1 MSPTT
6 MVRASA
12 RLTLL
17 ALMLVSSSGEA
28 GNQVIW
34 TVHVGDT
41 VVPLPPALFDGRLL
55 PTKGSRWSCVADKAL
70 RQDAGGNT
78 FSTLTIRCND
88 GETTVSSS
96 ASCSIG
102 AHDNKQLSFELL
114 EKTTS
119 VKNAIRAECTD
130 GF

>member
-1 MSPTT
+1 
-6 MVRASA
+6 MVRAAA

-17 ALMLVSSSGEA
+17 ALMLAASSGEA

-34 TVHVGDT
+34 TVRVADSA
-41 VVPLPPALFDGRLL
+41 VPLPAALFDGRPL

-96 ASCSIG
+96 ASCAIG

-114 EKTTS
+114 EKTTGS
-119 VKNAIRAECTD
+119 KNAIRAECAD

>member
-1 MSPTT
+1 M
-6 MVRASA
+6 MVRAAA

-17 ALMLVSSSGEA
+17 ALMLSASSGEA

-34 TVHVGDT
+34 TVHVADST
-41 VVPLPPALFDGRLL
+41 VPLPAALFDGRPL

-70 RQDAGGNT
+70 RQDASGNT

-102 AHDNKQLSFELL
+102 AHDNKQLAFELL
-114 EKTTS
+114 EKTTGL
-119 VKNAIRAECTD
+119 KNAIRAECTD

>member
-17 ALMLVSSSGEA
+17 ALMLAASSGEA

-34 TVHVGDT
+34 TVHVGDA
-41 VVPLPPALFDGRLL
+41 VVPLPAALFDGRSL
-55 PTKGSRWSCVADKAL
+55 PTRGSRWSCVADKAL
-70 RQDAGGNT
+70 RQDTGGNT

-96 ASCSIG
+96 ASCAIG
-102 AHDNKQLSFELL
+102 AHDNKQVAFELL
-114 EKTTS
+114 ERTTS
-119 VKNAIRAECTD
+119 LKNAIRAECTD

>member
-1 MSPTT
+1 MSPTA

-17 ALMLVSSSGEA
+17 ALMLAASSGEA

-34 TVHVGDT
+34 SVHVGDS
-41 VVPLPPALFDGRLL
+41 VVPLPAAQFDSRPL
-55 PTKGSRWSCVADKAL
+55 PSKGSRWSCVADKAL
-70 RQDAGGNT
+70 RQDAVGNT

-102 AHDNKQLSFELL
+102 GHDSKELSFELL
-114 EKTTS
+114 ERTTS
-119 VKNAIRAECTD
+119 LKNAIRAECTD

>member
-1 MSPTT
+1 M
-6 MVRASA
+6 
-12 RLTLL
+12 L
-17 ALMLVSSSGEA
+17 AASSGEA

-34 TVHVGDT
+34 TVRVADST
-41 VVPLPPALFDGRLL
+41 VPIPAALFDARPL
-55 PTKGSRWSCVADKAL
+55 PTKGSRWSCLADKAL

-102 AHDNKQLSFELL
+102 AHDNKQLAFELL
-114 EKTTS
+114 EKTTGL
-119 VKNAIRAECTD
+119 KNAIRAECTD

>member
-1 MSPTT
+1 

-12 RLTLL
+12 KLTLL
-17 ALMLVSSSGEA
+17 ALMLAASSGEA
-28 GNQVIW
+28 GNRVIW
-34 TVHVGDT
+34 SVHIGDS
-41 VVPLPPALFDGRLL
+41 VVPLPDALFNGRPL
-55 PTKGSRWSCVADKAL
+55 PTRGTRWSCVADKAL

-102 AHDNKQLSFELL
+102 AHDDKQLSFELL
-114 EKTTS
+114 EKTTGL
-119 VKNAIRAECTD
+119 KNAVRAECTD